1 MVFNE
6 NEKGYHSV
14 EQYFEGIEKDY
25 SATYDQRECYLR
37 LLADIRREEEA
48 RKEAFLASVPV
59 SLKTIIDEWPEN
71 APIYR
76 GECEDLGEFEDTI
89 SHREK
94 TLRAFLKKLGKPWRE
109 EDKLFILK
117 TVTCTHEN
125 TEAYNHWLEAR
136 NFRNDFETKGEKYKI
151 DIPKI
156 KNNEEQLEIHA
167 NQHKEAERQQEVG
180 KKVIE
185 GGQRGAKIAKT
196 TSEKDRRKYS
206 VLERYDKIMAQ
217 SHKLRETEIKKQLAK
232 EFRVHI
238 TTIYRY
244 LQNR

>member
-1 MVFNE
+1 
-6 NEKGYHSV
+6 
-14 EQYFEGIEKDY
+14 
-25 SATYDQRECYLR
+25 
-37 LLADIRREEEA
+37 
-48 RKEAFLASVPV
+48 
-59 SLKTIIDEWPEN
+59 
-71 APIYR
+71 
-76 GECEDLGEFEDTI
+76 
-89 SHREK
+89 
-94 TLRAFLKKLGKPWRE
+94 GKPWRE